1 MADIHSV
8 SKLNKYLQE
17 LMNKDSFLADLWLR
31 GEVSNWKQARSGH
44 CYFTLKDANAEIRC
58 AMWKNSAQQLQVLPR
73 NGDEIV
79 AHGNVTVYPQRGVY
93 QLYVDEIQPIGQ
105 GVLHQRFEELKGKLA
120 AEGLFDKWSKK
131 QLPEHPRRIGI
142 VTSPTTAALQDILH
156 VLRRRYPLVELVLSP
171 TLVQGSRAPKNMV
184 QALQRFEQVKVD
196 VIIIARGGGSIEDLW
211 AFNEEVVARAI
222 YNCSTPLISGIGHEV
237 DFTIAD
243 FVADR
248 RAPTPSAA
256 AELTVPDI
264 RELRDQL
271 RYTKLTLHDV
281 MHTELH
287 QRRQSL
293 KQEQR
298 ALERLS
304 PENHLREQR
313 QGLDSLSTR
322 LTLAFNNDLQLK
334 QSNLIGLQG
343 RLSNLNPH
351 ATLARGYAI
360 VSNHRTGQLIRSPY
374 DMIPGHQIRVTVEE
388 GEFNAT
394 VNGAQGTEWMRG

>member
-58 AMWKNSAQQLQVLPR
+58 AMWKNSAQQLLVLPR

-93 QLYVDEIQPIGQ
+93 QLYVDQIQPIGQ
-105 GVLHQRFEELKGKLA
+105 GVLHQRFEELKGKLD
-120 AEGLFDKWSKK
+120 AEGLFDNWSKK
-131 QLPEHPRRIGI
+131 PLPEHPRRIGI

-171 TLVQGSRAPKNMV
+171 TLVQGSRAPKNIV
-184 QALQRFEQVKVD
+184 QALERFEQVKVD

-222 YNCSTPLISGIGHEV
+222 YSCSTPVISGIGHEI

-256 AELTVPDI
+256 AELSVPDI
-264 RELRDQL
+264 RELRNQL
-271 RYTKLTLHDV
+271 RYRNLALHDL
-281 MHTELH
+281 MHSELH

-293 KQEQR
+293 KQEVR

-304 PENHLREQR
+304 PEHHLREQR
-313 QGLDSLSTR
+313 QGLDGLSTR

-360 VSNHRTGQLIRSPY
+360 VSNHRTGKLIRSPY
-374 DMIPGHQIRVTVEE
+374 DMTPGHKIRVTVEE